1 MHVKAPVPAVLESIE
16 VTPPSKTE
24 YEIGEEFDG
33 SGMTVT
39 ARYSDGSE
47 KTLEAGAYFVSG
59 FSSVKAGEVMVTV
72 SYTEGDVT
80 KTAEF
85 TVTVN
90 PGEEPG
96 GEPGKDPG
104 EEPGGEPDKDPG
116 EEPGKEPDKEPGR
129 DPSGNP
135 DKDPETDTTVSESV
149 QTGDK
154 LSILPA
160 VTAAVMAVSAGTA
173 VITVKYRKK
182 RR

>member
-1 MHVKAPVPAVLESIE
+1 
-16 VTPPSKTE
+16 
-24 YEIGEEFDG
+24 
-33 SGMTVT
+33 
-39 ARYSDGSE
+39 
-47 KTLEAGAYFVSG
+47 
-59 FSSVKAGEVMVTV
+59 MVTV

-104 EEPGGEPDKDPG
+104 EEPGGEPDK
-116 EEPGKEPDKEPGR
+116 EPGR

-135 DKDPETDTTVSESV
+135 DKDLGTDTTVSESEAV

-160 VTAAVMAVSAGTA
+160 VTAAVISAGTA
-173 VITVKYRKK
+173 VITVKYRK
-182 RR
+182 RRR

>member
-1 MHVKAPVPAVLESIE
+1 M
-16 VTPPSKTE
+16 TPPSKTE

-39 ARYSDGSE
+39 ARYSDGSA
-47 KTLEAGAYFVSG
+47 KTLEAGTYFVSG

-96 GEPGKDPG
+96 GEP
-104 EEPGGEPDKDPG
+104 
-116 EEPGKEPDKEPGR
+116 DKEPGR

-135 DKDPETDTTVSESV
+135 DKDPGTDTTVSESEAV

-173 VITVKYRKK
+173 VITVKYRK
-182 RR
+182 RRR

>member
-96 GEPGKDPG
+96 GEPG
-104 EEPGGEPDKDPG
+104 
-116 EEPGKEPDKEPGR
+116 R

>member
-1 MHVKAPVPAVLESIE
+1 MGKPVFVNTIS
-16 VTPPSKTE
+16 
-24 YEIGEEFDG
+24 
-33 SGMTVT
+33 
-39 ARYSDGSE
+39 
-47 KTLEAGAYFVSG
+47 YFVSG

-96 GEPGKDPG
+96 GEP
-104 EEPGGEPDKDPG
+104 
-116 EEPGKEPDKEPGR
+116 DKEPGR

-135 DKDPETDTTVSESV
+135 DKDPGTDTTVSESEAI

-160 VTAAVMAVSAGTA
+160 VTAAVISAGTA
-173 VITVKYRKK
+173 VITVKYRK
-182 RR
+182 RRR

>member
-1 MHVKAPVPAVLESIE
+1 M
-16 VTPPSKTE
+16 
-24 YEIGEEFDG
+24 
-33 SGMTVT
+33 
-39 ARYSDGSE
+39 
-47 KTLEAGAYFVSG
+47 
-59 FSSVKAGEVMVTV
+59 
-72 SYTEGDVT
+72 T

-90 PGEEPG
+90 PGVEPG
-96 GEPGKDPG
+96 GEPG
-104 EEPGGEPDKDPG
+104 KDPG

-160 VTAAVMAVSAGTA
+160 LTAAVMAVSAGTA

>member
-1 MHVKAPVPAVLESIE
+1 MEGFASDEAGDRTVTISYTEGEITKTASFTVHVKAPVPAVLESIE

-96 GEPGKDPG
+96 DLGQDA
-104 EEPGGEPDKDPG
+104 GGIFHQHREG
-116 EEPGKEPDKEPGR
+116 AAGR
-129 DPSGNP
+129 GCFTHFHALLIS
-135 DKDPETDTTVSESV
+135 PE
-149 QTGDK
+149 
-154 LSILPA
+154 
-160 VTAAVMAVSAGTA
+160 
-173 VITVKYRKK
+173 
-182 RR
+182 

>member
-1 MHVKAPVPAVLESIE
+1 MLFRS
-16 VTPPSKTE
+16 
-24 YEIGEEFDG
+24 
-33 SGMTVT
+33 
-39 ARYSDGSE
+39 
-47 KTLEAGAYFVSG
+47 
-59 FSSVKAGEVMVTV
+59 
-72 SYTEGDVT
+72 
-80 KTAEF
+80 TAEF

-135 DKDPETDTTVSESV
+135 DKDPGTDTTVSESEAV

-160 VTAAVMAVSAGTA
+160 VTAAVISAGTA
-173 VITVKYRKK
+173 VITVKYRK
-182 RR
+182 RRR